1 MVSAIAAGH
10 PVAASL
16 TAALTGAAA
25 SAEGYTAATA
35 AAAAQ
40 LWEYMPPIP
49 KPPPYRLHPPVN
61 MGGRSLIPFQPPGPS
76 HDRMIV
82 WTRLMNSNGPP
93 RHSRSLSQPH
103 TTRART
109 KPRPPDLPTHVAQQ
123 QMGWQHGHAFSNPF
137 DAHDT
142 AVRASTAWC
151 ASHTHGPCAICL
163 EVMRH
168 HTILRT
174 LPCFHI
180 FHDSCIRR
188 WFRELRNHHRGWV
201 LCPVCKAGVSFYRQ
215 PTQQGEAPVRIIVDP
230 STIH

>member
-1 MVSAIAAGH
+1 MQSAALIPVWFTDCNMITQLTNGLSGPGFPHEAGNAEERPWVVSAIAAGH

-35 AAAAQ
+35 AATAQ

-123 QMGWQHGHAFSNPF
+123 QMRWQHGHAPF
-137 DAHDT
+137 K
-142 AVRASTAWC
+142 
-151 ASHTHGPCAICL
+151 PI
-163 EVMRH
+163 
-168 HTILRT
+168 
-174 LPCFHI
+174 
-180 FHDSCIRR
+180 
-188 WFRELRNHHRGWV
+188 
-201 LCPVCKAGVSFYRQ
+201 
-215 PTQQGEAPVRIIVDP
+215 
-230 STIH
+230 